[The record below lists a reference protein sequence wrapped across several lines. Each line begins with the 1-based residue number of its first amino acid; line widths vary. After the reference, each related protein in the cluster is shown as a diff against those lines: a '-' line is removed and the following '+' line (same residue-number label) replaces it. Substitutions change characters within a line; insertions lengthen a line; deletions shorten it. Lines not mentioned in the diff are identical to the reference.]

1 MTEWPHLLRQ
11 VSLQGEGTHSEERP
25 CGREAETAARRLQ
38 ALGHLQP
45 QNRAETRTRL
55 PLTACRRDQPSRHL
69 TSRLGPP
76 EPWKATFLLFPA
88 TYLVGTAAMGRES
101 SVPTPRCT
109 SAQAGKRGPREPGPC
124 EPCFSLQSAHS
135 ELPKRHSPSPAG
147 CAAASWIPQGCWA
160 AGGVTCPGSHL
171 GRCVSPRAPR
181 PQCLREQ
188 TPPRSWTLPTSL
200 PSLQGMHPQDRGSL
214 GPGLRLSH
222 REAGG
227 PAERSPVIP
236 LSAQGGEVF
245 LGGCPCSLPA
255 CSSEGLPLM
264 ACAPAGLESVPP
276 TFLGSTQSSRCFH
289 GRTQGLLSTEAG
301 TGVLLRTRESLRDTD
316 SESGSSWSDL

>member
-25 CGREAETAARRLQ
+25 WGREAETAARRLQ

-88 TYLVGTAAMGRES
+88 TYFVGKAAMGRES

-135 ELPKRHSPSPAG
+135 ELPKRRSPGPCWMRRGVLGPTALPGCRRGHVPWVTPGAVRFPMCPSPPV
-147 CAAASWIPQGCWA
+147 PQRTDTA
-160 AGGVTCPGSHL
+160 QVLDPSHKPS
-171 GRCVSPRAPR
+171 VS
-181 PQCLREQ
+181 
-188 TPPRSWTLPTSL
+188 S
-200 PSLQGMHPQDRGSL
+200 GD
-214 GPGLRLSH
+214 
-222 REAGG
+222 
-227 PAERSPVIP
+227 
-236 LSAQGGEVF
+236 
-245 LGGCPCSLPA
+245 
-255 CSSEGLPLM
+255 
-264 ACAPAGLESVPP
+264 APAGPRQPGPRAAAEPQ
-276 TFLGSTQSSRCFH
+276 GG
-289 GRTQGLLSTEAG
+289 GRAC
-301 TGVLLRTRESLRDTD
+301 
-316 SESGSSWSDL
+316 